1 MTKSEKSLIQK
12 TIDELT
18 EAANG
23 EVTEDVRSN
32 LLNRADALG
41 WVLDIAK

>member
-1 MTKSEKSLIQK
+1 MTKAEKSLIQK

-23 EVTEDVRSN
+23 EPLEDRAN

>member
-1 MTKSEKSLIQK
+1 MTKAEKERVQK
-12 TIDELT
+12 AIDELT
-18 EAANG
+18 EAANDG
-23 EVTEDVRSN
+23 VTEDVRSN